1 MSPQGIDMQREATH
15 FKNRVLDL
23 VDTFVKNQP
32 TNPLV
37 LRLIS
42 PLMDLITGSS
52 NDERQLS
59 DKAKGILRSRI
70 AKSKEVPSEIE
81 AQVAL
86 TILNDLHSRAR
97 KTRLSD
103 MLPTLSDCSI
113 YLSKVLIQLKADQS
127 LIQVYQQS
135 LADFLTRKN
144 SSLNT
149 SFFQSFIRR
158 YPASAWSLRT
168 DLLEL
173 LNRSVNVY
181 RQCQAYQLLEQLI
194 VQLPAMVYFLSFVSE
209 TTIDIVKRVKLN
221 RLISPIL

>member
-1 MSPQGIDMQREATH
+1 MQREATH

-52 NDERQLS
+52 IDERQLS

-70 AKSKEVPSEIE
+70 AKSKEVPSEAE
-81 AQVAL
+81 AQVVL

-97 KTRLSD
+97 KAHLPD
-103 MLPTLSDCSI
+103 MLLTLSDCSI
-113 YLSKVLIQLKADQS
+113 YLSKVLIQLKAEQS
-127 LIQVYQQS
+127 LVQVYQQS

-144 SSLNT
+144 SSLNA
-149 SFFQSFIRR
+149 SFFQGFIRR

-173 LNRSVNVY
+173 SNRPVNVY

-194 VQLPAMVYFLSFVSE
+194 VQLPAMVSSLSVVSE
-209 TTIDIVKRVKLN
+209 TTADIVKRVKLVH
-221 RLISPIL
+221 LISPNS

>member
-1 MSPQGIDMQREATH
+1 
-15 FKNRVLDL
+15 
-23 VDTFVKNQP
+23 
-32 TNPLV
+32 
-37 LRLIS
+37 
-42 PLMDLITGSS
+42 MDLITGSS

-59 DKAKGILRSRI
+59 DKAKGVLRSRI
-70 AKSKEVPSEIE
+70 VKSKEVPSEAE

-97 KTRLSD
+97 KTHLSD
-103 MLPTLSDCSI
+103 MLSTLSDCSI
-113 YLSKVLIQLKADQS
+113 YLSRVLIQLKADQP

-149 SFFQSFIRR
+149 SFFQGFIRR

-173 LNRSVNVY
+173 SNRSVNVY

-194 VQLPAMVYFLSFVSE
+194 IQLSAMVFSLSFVSG
-209 TTIDIVKRVKLN
+209 TTTDILKRVKLI
-221 RLISPIL
+221 RLISPSL